1 MHDYNYFVPVRLVF
15 GKGKINELPKYISKY
30 GRKVLLAYGGGSIK
44 KIGLYDKVK
53 EILSGYEVFE
63 LSGIEP
69 NPKITSVR
77 KGVELVKKENIDF
90 IVAVGGGSVLD
101 CCKNIAAGAFYDG
114 DPWDLV
120 LDGSK
125 VGKHLPLFTVLTL
138 SATGSEYDGGGV
150 ISNPDTNEKLALLG
164 EIFPEVSIMDPE
176 YTFSVSKWQTAA
188 GSSDIMSHVFE
199 SYIVKDGNIFTDGVC
214 EAMLKTVIEC
224 TPRALENPDDYDAR
238 AQLMMVSSFGCCGLP
253 AIGRTNSPWVCHAI
267 EHELSAYYDITHGA
281 GLALVTTAWM
291 KYSLNEETAPRFA
304 QYGINVFGLNPA
316 DGVMANAEEA
326 IKRTSE
332 FFKKIGMPQ
341 TLHEAGIDSDEHL
354 EAMADHIFAHWFG
367 DLKSAIRPLDRN
379 DVIAILRSAM

>member
-1 MHDYNYFVPVRLVF
+1 
-15 GKGKINELPKYISKY
+15 
-30 GRKVLLAYGGGSIK
+30 
-44 KIGLYDKVK
+44 
-53 EILSGYEVFE
+53 
-63 LSGIEP
+63 
-69 NPKITSVR
+69 
-77 KGVELVKKENIDF
+77 
-90 IVAVGGGSVLD
+90 
-101 CCKNIAAGAFYDG
+101 
-114 DPWDLV
+114 
-120 LDGSK
+120 
-125 VGKHLPLFTVLTL
+125 
-138 SATGSEYDGGGV
+138 
-150 ISNPDTNEKLALLG
+150 
-164 EIFPEVSIMDPE
+164 MDPQ

-224 TPRALENPDDYDAR
+224 TPRALEKPDDYDAR

-253 AIGRTNSPWVCHAI
+253 ALGRTNSPWVCHAI

-281 GLALVTTAWM
+281 GLALITTAWM

-304 QYGINVFGLNPA
+304 QYGINVFGLNPT

-341 TLHEAGIDSDEHL
+341 TLREAGIDSDEHF
-354 EAMADHIFAHWFG
+354 EAMADHIFSHWFG